1 MTYVVVGILTGL
13 QVTTWFGWFIVEII
27 IHSLNRDASVG
38 SYQQMLSEQSMQ
50 IYQYQGVIMGG
61 TLAALHLAASVKTRA
76 SRVASFTVQMFGFL
90 AWFWELYFIIPT
102 FYSHSNINNLFC
114 SANVQANG
122 LAQASPGL
130 GLYVPELSVCRLAI
144 AVASFAVIMEAWQG
158 LIVVYSFCQM
168 FIAPRLEDGT
178 RKEVIE
184 EDDAEVATVVAAN
197 PAGYEVVNSRVR
209 SYSSFSLILTAF
221 SLLGYAIFMYSM
233 IDVVYH
239 TAFQINFNFSQYG
252 SSNLTQ
258 LGDFIISVNF
268 RQLSLTLVFA
278 LAASS
283 YAAFRHN
290 RGIQAGA
297 LFLTGV
303 TMLQWWSFII
313 FSGRFLHQ
321 YQYSAAVATDGLQTA
336 GYPVLSAQKAMYAG
350 ACIILAGETLRFFV
364 LIGRYFA
371 YVPVTRN
378 NVIPTYIRGAFATA
392 NAIPVM
398 LFWFEVAVTLAWWVL
413 QFVDESMSGIFWD
426 VPGSVGSNAYPQ
438 YVPIQNVVSE
448 TLFIWQTMYLL
459 AVFLPE
465 LFSERTKTLASKQA
479 ALSVNIVIMSAYFLL
494 SWPWAYAGS
503 HKNGG
508 YWESGQIYPVLPT
521 VFPGGITIVGFC
533 NQASQNTGHDICYL
547 MQGAS
552 ILSFISGLGYVLL
565 AIWQLVRI
573 LTILPTPGQVA
584 TMDGTVV
591 DALPPTVPI
600 QKALGWQSALLL
612 IGLLIWALTAID
624 AGSGYY
630 GWLAWTFGQLPSSP
644 GWQDPA
650 LSPLSLT
657 STWQTILSYTY
668 SVAFGDIV
676 IIGFTVWAASEM
688 AANPVVANW
697 HAWRTLV
704 TGLSGL
710 LFSFFLPQFI
720 LVCRFVNWG
729 GLGKIGQGIAAGFI
743 IMCIGDFLL
752 YICALSAQ
760 RSPLIA
766 LPAAINNTS
775 QPVQQGKFNN
785 EQRMNEVVVDTTK
798 PGNPVVGN
806 TAGQANP
813 AYGNQYA
820 SGTEPTVT
828 TAEPVPTRDYSGNQR
843 VPT

>member
-1 MTYVVVGILTGL
+1 MTYVVVGLLTTL
-13 QVTTWFGWFIVEII
+13 QVITWFGWFVVEII
-27 IHSLNRDASVG
+27 IHCLRRDASVG

-76 SRVASFTVQMFGFL
+76 ARVASFTVQMFGFL

-102 FYSHSNINNLFC
+102 FYSHSNTANLFC
-114 SANVQANG
+114 SASSPTVLLQSVN
-122 LAQASPGL
+122 PGL
-130 GLYVPELSVCRLAI
+130 FFYDPEISICRLAM
-144 AVASFAVIMEAWQG
+144 AVASFSVIMEAWQG
-158 LIVVYSFCQM
+158 LSVVYSFAQM
-168 FIAPRLEDGT
+168 FIPPMLEDGT
-178 RKEVIE
+178 RKEVVE

-197 PAGYEVVNSRVR
+197 PAGYEVINARVR
-209 SYSSFSLILTAF
+209 LWSSLSLLLTAL
-221 SLLGYAIFMYSM
+221 SLTGYAIFMYSL

-239 TAFQINFNFSQYG
+239 TQFQVNINFSQYG
-252 SSNLTQ
+252 TSNLTQ

-278 LAASS
+278 LAASA

-297 LFLTGV
+297 MLLTGI

-321 YQYSAAVATDGLQTA
+321 YFNDLSQAFDAGTLGPNTA

-350 ACIILAGETLRFFV
+350 ACVILAGETLRFFV
-364 LIGRYFA
+364 LIARYFA

-398 LFWFEVAVTLAWWVL
+398 LFWFEVITTLVWWVL
-413 QFVDESMSGIFWD
+413 QFVDESMSGIFND
-426 VPGSVGSNAYPQ
+426 VPGFVTNGVVPQ
-438 YVPIQNVVSE
+438 YVPLQNVVSE
-448 TLFIWQTMYLL
+448 TLFIWQTMYIL
-459 AVFLPE
+459 AVFIPE

-479 ALSVNIVIMSAYFLL
+479 ALAVNVVIMSAYFLL

-508 YWESGQIYPVLPT
+508 YFMSGSAYPVLPS
-521 VFPGGITIVGFC
+521 VFGPNGIATVGFC
-533 NQASQNTGHDICYL
+533 QQAAENEGHDNCYL
-547 MQGAS
+547 MQGAA
-552 ILSFISGLGYVLL
+552 ILSFVSGLGYVLL
-565 AIWQLVRI
+565 AIWQLLRI
-573 LTILPTPGQVA
+573 LTMLRTPGQVA

-591 DALPPTVPI
+591 DALPPTVAI
-600 QKALGWQSALLL
+600 QKALGWQAALLL

-630 GWLAWTFGQLPSSP
+630 GWLGYTFGQLPSSP

-657 STWQTILSYTY
+657 TTWQTILAYTY

-676 IIGFTVWAASEM
+676 VIGFTVWAAMEM

-697 HAWRTLV
+697 YAWRTLV
-704 TGLSGL
+704 TGMSGL
-710 LFSFFLPQFI
+710 LFTFFPPSVHPCVPLRQLGWPGPHRQRHRVRLHHHVLRRLPA
-720 LVCRFVNWG
+720 LPVRTHG
-729 GLGKIGQGIAAGFI
+729 P
-743 IMCIGDFLL
+743 
-752 YICALSAQ
+752 ALSPHRPS
-760 RSPLIA
+760 RSHQQHR
-766 LPAAINNTS
+766 PACVAG
-775 QPVQQGKFNN
+775 QVQQ
-785 EQRMNEVVVDTTK
+785 R
-798 PGNPVVGN
+798 
-806 TAGQANP
+806 AA
-813 AYGNQYA
+813 A
-820 SGTEPTVT
+820 
-828 TAEPVPTRDYSGNQR
+828 
-843 VPT
+843 